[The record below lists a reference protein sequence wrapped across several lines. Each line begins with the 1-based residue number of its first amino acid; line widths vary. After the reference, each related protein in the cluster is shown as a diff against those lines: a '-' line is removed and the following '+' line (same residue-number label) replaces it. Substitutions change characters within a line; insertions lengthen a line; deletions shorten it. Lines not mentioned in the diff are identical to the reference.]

1 MAAICDREF
10 VHVIE
15 QKLESARKLAHK
27 CDEILKT
34 GTIKGFQKVVK
45 KVVAEKSFL
54 EITCDKVSVHPLS
67 YAMVVWNGT
76 RTSCFACE
84 HRALCLFI

>member
-15 QKLESARKLAHK
+15 QKLESAQKLAHK

-67 YAMVVWNGT
+67 YAMVFWNGT
-76 RTSCFACE
+76 RTDLHASIVHYAC
-84 HRALCLFI
+84 L